1 MAALKQSRT
10 QDQVETKSSAAA
22 RGAAP
27 SCAAVLGVR
36 LWTDQEYGESD
47 ASFWKSSAPAVW
59 LIVDLIAAS
68 EGVTSVTHGKII
80 AANFPTIRAAISAA
94 RRLQWAIQ
102 GFSETESLKGTGIA
116 VLVCAADEVGSQPAD
131 HSFLHPLDQAAPGQI
146 LLTERTCQL
155 LEELPVFSLRASTL
169 AGLREL
175 LWRGPKGESTRSSD
189 ERNLAQLIEQ
199 HGLQDPVRPD
209 DRTII
214 GPKPTPVGESAKMPA
229 ARDSRDSIL
238 PPHEGGGKSRW
249 LIGGVCVAV
258 LLIVVA
264 IIALSHGNKASTGSP
279 VRAGEATSTSGTA
292 GSSASPAQPT
302 PPDTPVHEP
311 PPNTV
316 APKENK
322 AAGKS
327 AERTRKDK
335 DKEERAQS
343 KSVEEPVA
351 PTPAPKRGNC
361 ELDAQELPD
370 LIDAGERSLGRG
382 HYEDAER
389 QFGSVLGC
397 DPGNGRARAGLE
409 RARKAIQSS
418 R

>member
-1 MAALKQSRT
+1 
-10 QDQVETKSSAAA
+10 
-22 RGAAP
+22 
-27 SCAAVLGVR
+27 LGIR

-68 EGVTSVTHGKII
+68 EGVTTVTHGKII
-80 AANFPTIRAAISAA
+80 AANFSTVQAAISAA

-116 VLVCAADEVGSQPAD
+116 ALVCAADEQGSQPAD
-131 HSFLHPLDQAAPGQI
+131 HSFLLPLDQAASGQI
-146 LLTERTCQL
+146 LLTERTCHL
-155 LEELPVFSLRASTL
+155 LEELPVFSVRASSV

-189 ERNLAQLIEQ
+189 ERSLAQLIER
-199 HGLQDPVRPD
+199 HGLQDPARPD
-209 DRTII
+209 DATII
-214 GPKPTPVGESAKMPA
+214 GPRPTPDGEGAKALA
-229 ARDSRDSIL
+229 ASDSRDSSL
-238 PPHEGGGKSRW
+238 ARREGSGSSRW

-264 IIALSHGNKASTGSP
+264 IIALSHGNKTSTGSP
-279 VRAGEATSTSGTA
+279 SRVGEAPSTSGTA
-292 GSSASPAQPT
+292 GSTASPAQPT
-302 PPDTPVHEP
+302 PPETAVHEAA
-311 PPNTV
+311 PNTI

-322 AAGKS
+322 AAGKPV
-327 AERTRKDK
+327 ERTKKDK
-335 DKEERAQS
+335 GKEERAQS
-343 KSVEEPVA
+343 KTDEEPIA

-397 DPGNGRARAGLE
+397 DPGNGRARSGLE
-409 RARKAIQSS
+409 RARRAVQSS
-418 R
+418 H